1 MLCQACKE
9 RTATIHLT
17 ELNDGHRVE
26 THLCQQCA
34 ESQGLAIK
42 SQIPLNELL
51 NTLLSAAPQA
61 TDGGSED
68 APGQVHSDHPC
79 PDCGMT
85 LKRFSKESLLGC
97 PHDYE
102 EFADE
107 LAPLIAQTQNG
118 HSQHIG
124 KVPARI
130 PAAQH
135 RDIELKNL
143 QRQLEAAIQNE
154 DYETAAKLRDRIESK
169 Q

>member
-17 ELNDGHRVE
+17 ELADGQRCE

-34 ESQGLAIK
+34 ESQGLTIK

-51 NTLLSAAPQA
+51 NTLLSAGPQA
-61 TDGGSED
+61 ADSSGPQALQSE
-68 APGQVHSDHPC
+68 HPC

-85 LKRFSKESLLGC
+85 LKQFSKESLLGC

-102 EFADE
+102 EFENE
-107 LAPLIAQTQNG
+107 LTPLIEQTQNG
-118 HSQHIG
+118 KTQHVG
-124 KVPARI
+124 KVPTRV
-130 PAAQH
+130 PAQQQK
-135 RDIELKNL
+135 DIALKNL
-143 QRQLEAAIQNE
+143 QRQLAAAVKNE
-154 DYETAAKLRDRIESK
+154 DYETAAQLRDQIESA

>member
-17 ELNDGHRVE
+17 ELTDGQRCE

-51 NTLLSAAPQA
+51 NTLLNASPQA
-61 TDGGSED
+61 VEE
-68 APGQVHSDHPC
+68 GQSNPTGPQSDHPC
-79 PDCGMT
+79 PHCGMT

-107 LAPLIAQTQNG
+107 LKPLIKQTQNG
-118 HSQHIG
+118 QTRHIG
-124 KVPARI
+124 KVPSRM
-130 PAAQH
+130 PVEHH
-135 RDIELKNL
+135 RNVELKNL
-143 QRQLEAAIQNE
+143 QRQLDLAIKNE
-154 DYETAAKLRDRIESK
+154 DYEAAARLRDQINSA

>member
-9 RTATIHLT
+9 KTATIHLT
-17 ELNDGHRVE
+17 ELTDGQRCE

-51 NTLLSAAPQA
+51 NTLLSAAPQ
-61 TDGGSED
+61 TDGNSEN
-68 APGQVHSDHPC
+68 GTSEMQSEHPC

-97 PHDYE
+97 PHDYD
-102 EFADE
+102 EFKDE
-107 LAPLIAQTQNG
+107 LAPLIKQTQDG
-118 HSQHIG
+118 KTHHIG
-124 KVPARI
+124 KAPSRMPAEH
-130 PAAQH
+130 H

-143 QRQLEAAIQNE
+143 KRQLDAAIKNE
-154 DYETAAKLRDRIESK
+154 DYEAAAKLRDRI
-169 Q
+169 QTTQ

>member
-9 RTATIHLT
+9 HTATIHLT
-17 ELNDGHRVE
+17 ELADGQRVE

-51 NTLLSAAPQA
+51 NTLLSAAPQV
-61 TDGGSED
+61 TDGSSES
-68 APGQVHSDHPC
+68 APGQMQSEHPC

-102 EFADE
+102 EFEDE

-118 HSQHIG
+118 KTQHIG
-124 KVPARI
+124 KVPSRM

-135 RDIELKNL
+135 RDIEMKSL
-143 QRQLEAAIQNE
+143 QRQLEAAIRNE
-154 DYETAAKLRDRIESK
+154 DYEMAAKLRDQIESAK
-169 Q
+169 